1 MRERAVAGAGL
12 AVLFTAGLAFAEA
25 APLPGSPAPEKLTL
39 ADAVARAVAQ
49 NPSVALAT
57 SQIERAGALV
67 QQARAGW
74 LPTLSGNALL
84 NHLDAD
90 RVFSDRVVAASNQ
103 MTGNLLLTVPLVS
116 APAWAATRRA
126 RSGERIAEAS
136 AADVRRQVA
145 QATARAYLLVVAQ
158 HRLVAAEETARDTAK
173 AHYEFARARLAGGVG
188 HSIDEVRAQQDL
200 ATIEIQL
207 QADLVALTRT
217 REALGVLLA
226 APGPIDASD
235 DVTLG
240 KLPSMAEAMESVRAT
255 RTDLRLL
262 DVRLKSS
269 KNAADD
275 VWSYYMPYLA
285 AIGQPFVQHPP
296 TLLQPTTGWQAQLVL
311 TLPIYDG
318 GLRGGI
324 TRERN
329 AALADARTNLDAGL
343 APGAGRA
350 PHRLRNH
357 AARRLRP
364 GGGARGVSPGA
375 SRLRPGHDRLSR
387 RSDVEPGGHRRR
399 APCPRRGYGD
409 GASRRR
415 LPPGATGPA
424 RRQRAL
430 SLAAAD

>member
-1 MRERAVAGAGL
+1 MRERAACAGL
-12 AVLFTAGLAFAEA
+12 LVLFTASVARADGEPQPSSSSSGP
-25 APLPGSPAPEKLTL
+25 PLDKVTL

-49 NPSVALAT
+49 NPSVAVAT

-74 LPTLSGNALL
+74 LPTLTGNGLV

-90 RVFSDRVVAASNQ
+90 RIFNDRVVAASNQ

-136 AADVRRQVA
+136 AADVRRQIA

-158 HRLVAAEETARDTAK
+158 HRLVASSETARDTAK
-173 AHYEFARARLAGGVG
+173 AHYDFAHARLAGGVG

-207 QADLVALTRT
+207 QANLVALTRT
-217 REALGVLLA
+217 REALGVLVA

-240 KLPSMAEAMESVRAT
+240 AVPSMTEAMESIRTT

-262 DVRLKSS
+262 DVRVRSS

-285 AIGQPFVQHPP
+285 VIGQPFVQHPP

-311 TLPIYDG
+311 TLPLYDG

-329 AALADARTNLDAGL
+329 AALAESRLNLDAGL
-343 APGAGRA
+343 RQAQAELRIGFDTMLRADQALASAREASRLAHRAYDLATTAYRAGATSN
-350 PHRLRNH
+350 LEVID
-357 AARRLRP
+357 AARR
-364 GGGARGVSPGA
+364 ARDADTATAQAEDTSRQARLDLLVA
-375 SRLRPGHDRLSR
+375 SGRFP
-387 RSDVEPGGHRRR
+387 
-399 APCPRRGYGD
+399 
-409 GASRRR
+409 
-415 LPPGATGPA
+415 
-424 RRQRAL
+424 
-430 SLAAAD
+430 

>member
-1 MRERAVAGAGL
+1 MRELAAGAGL
-12 AVLFTAGLAFAEA
+12 AVLFAATAARADGAPPA
-25 APLPGSPAPEKLTL
+25 APAPDKLTL
-39 ADAVARAVAQ
+39 TDAVARAVAQ
-49 NPSVALAT
+49 SPSVALAT

-74 LPTLSGNALL
+74 LPTLTGNGFF
-84 NHLDAD
+84 NHLDSD
-90 RVFSDRVVAASNQ
+90 RVFNDRVVAASNQ
-103 MTGNLLLTVPLVS
+103 LSGNLMLTVPLVS

-145 QATARAYLLVVAQ
+145 QATARAFITVVAQ
-158 HRLVAAEETARDTAK
+158 HRLVAASEIAREAAK
-173 AHYEFARARLAGGVG
+173 AHYDFAHARLAGGVG

-207 QADLVALTRT
+207 QANLVALARV
-217 REALGVLLA
+217 REALGILVA

-235 DVTLG
+235 DVVLAAV
-240 KLPSMAEAMESVRAT
+240 PSMAEAMDGARAK

-262 DVRLKSS
+262 DTRLRSS

-285 AIGQPFVQHPP
+285 AIGTPFVQHPP

-318 GLRGGI
+318 GMRGGI
-324 TRERN
+324 SRERN

-343 APGAGRA
+343 RQAQAELRVGFEAMLRADRALDAAREASRLAHRAYDLATTAYRAGATGN
-350 PHRLRNH
+350 LEVID
-357 AARRLRP
+357 AARR
-364 GGGARGVSPGA
+364 ARDADTATAQAEDAARQARLDLLVA
-375 SRLRPGHDRLSR
+375 SGRFP
-387 RSDVEPGGHRRR
+387 
-399 APCPRRGYGD
+399 
-409 GASRRR
+409 
-415 LPPGATGPA
+415 
-424 RRQRAL
+424 
-430 SLAAAD
+430 

>member
-1 MRERAVAGAGL
+1 MRERAAAGAGL
-12 AVLFTAGLAFAEA
+12 AVLFTAGLALAEA
-25 APLPGSPAPEKLTL
+25 APAPASPAPEKLTL

-74 LPTLSGNALL
+74 LPTLSGNGLL

-90 RVFSDRVVAASNQ
+90 RVFNDRVVAASNQ
-103 MTGNLLLTVPLVS
+103 LSANLLLTVPLVS

-158 HRLVAAEETARDTAK
+158 HRLVASEETARDTAK

-240 KLPSMAEAMESVRAT
+240 KLPSMAEAMESLRAT

-285 AIGQPFVQHPP
+285 AIGQPFIQHPP

-343 APGAGRA
+343 RQAQAELRIGFETMLRADMALEAAREAARLAHRAYDLATTAYRAGATSN
-350 PHRLRNH
+350 LEVID
-357 AARRLRP
+357 AARR
-364 GGGARGVSPGA
+364 ARDADTATAQAEDVSRQARLDLLVA
-375 SRLRPGHDRLSR
+375 SGRFP
-387 RSDVEPGGHRRR
+387 
-399 APCPRRGYGD
+399 
-409 GASRRR
+409 
-415 LPPGATGPA
+415 
-424 RRQRAL
+424 
-430 SLAAAD
+430 